1 MPDNFSAGFSERKKK
16 EKKEALGN
24 YQIGSKFTGHVCI
37 WIPADKRILIKYV
50 NESD

>member
-1 MPDNFSAGFSERKKK
+1 MKK

>member
-1 MPDNFSAGFSERKKK
+1 LPNNFSAGFTEREKKK
-16 EKKEALGN
+16 KKALGN

-37 WIPADKRILIKYV
+37 WIPADKRILIKHV